1 MKVRPLIRKLRI
13 SLYKICTVYYLVHM
27 YRFGNHIRSL
37 RESLSQES
45 KEYSVRKVAKKI
57 GVEPA
62 FLSKVEREV
71 VPPPSEAKIIALAE
85 VLGDDKDVLLAM
97 AGKVS
102 SDLLKIITDRPALFA
117 ELIRKLKKEPDHAVL
132 RIVREVKDGEW

>member
-1 MKVRPLIRKLRI
+1 MN
-13 SLYKICTVYYLVHM
+13 
-27 YRFGNHIRSL
+27 RFGTHIRSL
-37 RESLSQES
+37 REVLSKDS
-45 KEYSVRKVAKKI
+45 KEFSVRKVAMRI

-85 VLGDDKDVLLAM
+85 VLGTDQDVLLAM

-102 SDLLKIITDRPALFA
+102 SDLLKVIKDRPVLFA
-117 ELIRKLKKEPDHAVL
+117 ELIRKLKEEPDHAVL

>member
-1 MKVRPLIRKLRI
+1 M
-13 SLYKICTVYYLVHM
+13 SG
-27 YRFGNHIRSL
+27 FGIHIRSL
-37 RESLSQES
+37 REVLSKGS
-45 KEYSVRKVAKKI
+45 KEFSVRKVAMKI

-71 VPPPSEAKIIALAE
+71 VPPPSEAKIIALSE
-85 VLGDDKDVLLAM
+85 VLGADTDVLLAM

-102 SDLLKIITDRPALFA
+102 SDLLKIIKDRPVLFA
-117 ELIRKLKKEPDHAVL
+117 ELIRKLKEEPDHAVL

>member
-1 MKVRPLIRKLRI
+1 MNG
-13 SLYKICTVYYLVHM
+13 
-27 YRFGNHIRSL
+27 FGTHIRSL
-37 RESLSQES
+37 RERLSEDS
-45 KEYSVRKVAKKI
+45 KEYSVRKVAMRI

-85 VLGDDKDVLLAM
+85 DLGADQDILLAM

-102 SDLLKIITDRPALFA
+102 SDLLKVIKDRPVLFA
-117 ELIRKLKKEPDHAVL
+117 ELIRRLKKEPDHAVL
-132 RIVREVKDGEW
+132 RIVRDVNDGEW

>member
-1 MKVRPLIRKLRI
+1 MQGFGTYIRAQ
-13 SLYKICTVYYLVHM
+13 
-27 YRFGNHIRSL
+27 
-37 RESLSQES
+37 RERLSKDS
-45 KEYSVRKVAKKI
+45 KDFSVRKVAMKI

-71 VPPPSEAKIIALAE
+71 VPPPSEGKIIVLSE
-85 VLGDDKDVLLAM
+85 VLGEDQDVLLAM

-102 SDLLKIITDRPALFA
+102 SDLLKVIRDRPVLFA
-117 ELIRKLKKEPDHAVL
+117 ELIRKLKTEPDHAVL